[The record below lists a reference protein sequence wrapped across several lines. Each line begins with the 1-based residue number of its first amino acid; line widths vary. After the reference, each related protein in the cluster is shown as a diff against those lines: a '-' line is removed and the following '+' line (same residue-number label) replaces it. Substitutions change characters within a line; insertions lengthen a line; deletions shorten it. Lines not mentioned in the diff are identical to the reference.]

1 MSVWPETVPAHAA
14 LLGNEGELISI
25 SIAVDPR
32 HLESLLEAL
41 AQVSFPVNPQIYHD
55 ACLVYR
61 YADRADESV
70 PVTLVEFP
78 AYGSRLDEVR
88 HAVTSYGFDPASVH
102 ASAMLDELQT
112 DCPVEP
118 APDGAPYLEVCRR
131 KYRAAAAVN

>member
-14 LLGNEGELISI
+14 LLGREGELISI

-41 AQVSFPVNPQIYHD
+41 ACVSFPVNPQIYHD
-55 ACLVYR
+55 ASLVYR
-61 YADRADESV
+61 YADGHEETV

-78 AYGSRLDEVR
+78 AYGGRLEEVSR
-88 HAVTSYGFDPASVH
+88 AIAAYGFDPSSIH
-102 ASAMLDELQT
+102 ASAMLSELQT

-118 APDGAPYLEVCRR
+118 APDGAPYCEVVRR